1 LRYQGASIDGKA
13 MTRMF
18 RFLLLGLLAAL
29 PTAAGAEPL
38 AIAARP
44 IALDSQAPER
54 ERVGS
59 LAWRGGLVL
68 SSPHARFGGLSG
80 LSVSADGSRLVAV
93 TDRGD
98 WVTARLAYDGAGRLA
113 GLAQAEIGALRGLNG
128 APMKAKRHQDAESIA
143 GLADGSLVVAF
154 EREHRLRRYPA
165 GAAPLAG
172 VPSARKGPARLDGA
186 GRNSGVEALAALA
199 DGALLAIV
207 EGGKSAR
214 ESAAYV
220 ERDGGWARLVYPH
233 AAGYR
238 PTGAARLPG
247 GDVLV
252 IERRFNVIEGVA
264 IRLRR
269 VAAGTIRPGARLA
282 PEGVAHLSAP
292 LAVDNIEGVAARA
305 GPDGETLVYLVSD
318 DNFNGLQRTLL
329 LMFALVE

>member
-1 LRYQGASIDGKA
+1 MSGMR
-13 MTRMF
+13 R
-18 RFLLLGLLAAL
+18 LLFLGLLAAL
-29 PTAAGAEPL
+29 SAAHSAAAGAEPL
-38 AIAARP
+38 DLAARP
-44 IALDSQAPER
+44 VALDSQAPER
-54 ERVGS
+54 ARVGA
-59 LAWRGGLVL
+59 LAWRGGLAL
-68 SSPHARFGGLSG
+68 ASPDARFGGLSG
-80 LSVSADGSRLVAV
+80 LAVSADGARLTAV

-128 APMKAKRHQDAESIA
+128 APLRDKRHQDAES
-143 GLADGSLVVAF
+143 LARLPDGALVVAF

-165 GAAPLAG
+165 GDAPLAG
-172 VPSARKGPARLDGA
+172 VPTAHPGPARLDGA

-199 DGALLAIV
+199 DGALFAIV

-214 ESAAYV
+214 ESAAYL

-238 PTGAARLPG
+238 PTGATRLPG

-252 IERRFNVIEGVA
+252 VERRFNVIEGVA

-269 VAAGTIRPGARLA
+269 VAAGAIRPDGRLA
-282 PEGVAHLSAP
+282 PEGLAHLSAP
-292 LAVDNIEGVAARA
+292 LAVDNIEGVSARA